1 MREKS
6 ETSTKNI
13 NEEYQVFLIAVAC
26 VDVLIFEVV
35 SEAAYKCCF
44 QFEPFLRQISTNS
57 WVFNNFEDLATMSNL
72 VNPS

>member
-44 QFEPFLRQISTNS
+44 QFEPFLR
-57 WVFNNFEDLATMSNL
+57 
-72 VNPS
+72 

>member
-6 ETSTKNI
+6 ESSTMNI
-13 NEEYQVFLIAVAC
+13 NEEYQVFLMAVAC

-44 QFEPFLRQISTNS
+44 QPFLR
-57 WVFNNFEDLATMSNL
+57 
-72 VNPS
+72 